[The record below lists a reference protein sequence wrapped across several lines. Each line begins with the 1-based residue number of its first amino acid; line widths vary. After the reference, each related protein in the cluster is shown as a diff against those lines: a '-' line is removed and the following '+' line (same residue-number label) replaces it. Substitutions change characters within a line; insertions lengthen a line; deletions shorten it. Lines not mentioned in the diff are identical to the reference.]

1 MRADISFSSA
11 TSIATPASSMRASTG
26 VSGRSISR

>member
-1 MRADISFSSA
+1 MRPDISLRNGA
-11 TSIATPASSMRASTG
+11 SIAMPASSMRASTG